1 MDYIDLLAQEEKS
14 TLCGIIAGRE
24 FKELFKRNEQEFT
37 KIRKG
42 FRAKSLTEQSA
53 LSIAI
58 ANVDKPFIAM
68 WVNTRVDIW
77 LKEIQ
82 ENIEK
87 LEGEG
92 SIHDIALAATMLD
105 SVFANHVDL
114 YLKLVGKSLEVDACP
129 KLHGRDEI
137 IRAAISASTELQ
149 EKTKALIRTD
159 WEAENKSL
167 LAEAQ
172 KELDSL
178 GAELRSVSADLSEA
192 QEAFMKTKSEEEQL
206 AGVIAEKKRLA
217 EDVEAAVAERIQKAR
232 ENAADFIA
240 DMAFVGGRPIHAVG
254 TEAPVAAEVSSK
266 PVITPYRTFAAYE
279 DRNDLEAHHSW
290 EDVVSTAAFELGE
303 AGVA

>member
-24 FKELFKRNEQEFT
+24 FKELFKRNEQEFA

-129 KLHGRDEI
+129 KLHGRMEGIKAERARNAEAAARIKIMEDEKRHLLGQI
-137 IRAAISASTELQ
+137 EAAQQSADAIKAEYQQKIQ
-149 EKTKALIRTD
+149 EIEQDKDTL
-159 WEAENKSL
+159 ESL

-172 KELDSL
+172 
-178 GAELRSVSADLSEA
+178 
-192 QEAFMKTKSEEEQL
+192 
-206 AGVIAEKKRLA
+206 
-217 EDVEAAVAERIQKAR
+217 ERITELQTVPTTAKSDD
-232 ENAADFIA
+232 ADYLAQFDDTDASILPSTGS
-240 DMAFVGGRPIHAVG
+240 DEIVSLSTKMLTPIKLTV
-254 TEAPVAAEVSSK
+254 
-266 PVITPYRTFAAYE
+266 
-279 DRNDLEAHHSW
+279 
-290 EDVVSTAAFELGE
+290 
-303 AGVA
+303 